1 MGEGDCVKISL
12 PSGRLHKYT
21 LAGAFLQCMALP
33 RRLLIPEDILPSA
46 LPPCTSPQLEVRA
59 LCVVQFFGSMLDRP
73 LYQPQPD
80 PNKPDFNKQTPFS
93 PADAI
98 RLNSRHIIPPY
109 KHKELNT
116 RLVRKTR

>member
-1 MGEGDCVKISL
+1 MCDI
-12 PSGRLHKYT
+12 T
-21 LAGAFLQCMALP
+21 LSSAFPHAP
-33 RRLLIPEDILPSA
+33 RHNQSVCL
-46 LPPCTSPQLEVRA
+46 
-59 LCVVQFFGSMLDRP
+59 VQFFGSMLDRP

-98 RLNSRHIIPPY
+98 RLNIRHIIPPY